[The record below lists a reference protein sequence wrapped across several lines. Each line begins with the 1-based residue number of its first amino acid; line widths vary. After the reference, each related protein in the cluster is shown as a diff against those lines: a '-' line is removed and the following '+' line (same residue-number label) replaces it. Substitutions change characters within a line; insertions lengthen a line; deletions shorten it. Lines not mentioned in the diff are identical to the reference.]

1 MSKAQ
6 SELVEMGVGETR
18 VINGCDV
25 KRTPGGVWTVSGKY
39 CPTLPDALAAVGGE
53 SCRIS

>member
-1 MSKAQ
+1 MQ

-18 VINGCDV
+18 MINGRSV
-25 KRTPGGVWTVSGKY
+25 KRTPGGVWTVNGQY
-39 CPTLPDALAAVGGE
+39 CPTLPEALAAVGGE